1 MSSVNKK
8 FDELAV
14 NLVEAWL
21 AHESELTN
29 EIGRTSTKGQS
40 ISVKEVAQAY
50 LDFYHTLVNGQLPES
65 LQNNDQ

>member
-8 FDELAV
+8 YDELAV

-21 AHESELTN
+21 AHESEVSS
-29 EIGRTSTKGQS
+29 EVGRTSVKGKS

-50 LDFYHTLVNGQLPES
+50 LDFVTVIINGELPEN
-65 LQNNDQ
+65 LKND

>member
-1 MSSVNKK
+1 MNSVNKK
-8 FDELAV
+8 YDELAV

-21 AHESELTN
+21 AHESEVSN

-50 LDFYHTLVNGQLPES
+50 LDFVSVIVNGELPEN
-65 LQNNDQ
+65 LKNN